1 MPFQST
7 LGSNTVK
14 GYRYNEQVGGDL
26 HWDDVIL
33 LLQPQSADTA
43 PVDYSPT
50 NKTLSSTRGTTPIM
64 TSGAFTDPYGGS
76 SVTINFQPTNT
87 HVLTVDQIADEVAA
101 SSDPDTWTAEGWF
114 NVDTGSLASNNTQMT
129 LFGFH
134 GNTFSPDN
142 NPHVDN
148 FAVFWVG
155 RNSYTSQS
163 QAFYKIN
170 QNGSNLSEDPQSLG
184 VALVFDQWYHVA
196 LVNNGG
202 TLSYYI
208 NGTRVR
214 HETGYTLPTVRN
226 DDSFQ
231 IGADQDATAT
241 NDYLNGQCSE
251 FRFTKNIA
259 RYTGTVFT
267 PPTKKF
273 PGFGLAS
280 LPGSF
285 AGIPATTET
294 EARTYLNTVNGANS
308 AQLMWFQHPQV
319 NGGSAYRCP
328 AMIDDTSNALGGYV
342 FALCGKLGAANQNS
356 QISTA
361 TGKPVWMW
369 HNNPGGTVVNDWGT
383 DTHTHRPTSEINTGT
398 FNTSMR
404 TRNWPELAGRY
415 KRLYFHSVDTVG
427 TGDILYLGTRG
438 TTLHGPAISWGE
450 LMEQVPTYALN
461 NADGGDSH
469 KFPNEVGVAVAALSR
484 INNASSSVSSTV
496 FDHLYLGGN
505 DNENVPVSTN
515 DGAMIIGRSSLV
527 QQTTPFFANPT
538 SPTIFALGA
547 KRSSFNTTTGWAET
561 TDSPPVLPD
570 DQAVLD
576 TVGNNTHGGVSQ
588 EVCNGRV
595 AYDRSCSVLFYTRFQ
610 GGDGSTSQQAF
621 DGSPGD
627 LDKIWYGGS
636 IPDGLYYFRS
646 TNTNLGIIRLYIEN
660 GYAKIPTGTSSI
672 AGSSIT
678 SATLTNSNYHT
689 KYVNNATISSQTG
702 DASTSDMEFDASNRF
717 GNLSPNNT
725 STLVNRSVGYII
737 FDIGITFRRIFVN
750 LTVQSPTS
758 TGTGATNSDWQNTPD
773 ISAWSAGTLNYVNGY
788 KDFPFAVVPYNDTNL
803 LKTLNGNTVN
813 NASSIAS
820 GGWGTGEQGDITR
833 QWTSVVTD
841 CGQAAQRTEFG
852 FGFAG
857 FGDEEYR
864 FNEGFWYLR

>member
-14 GYRYNEQVGGDL
+14 GYRYKEQVGGDS

-33 LLQPQSADTA
+33 LLQPQSADIA
-43 PVDYSPT
+43 PVDYSQT

-64 TSGAFTDPYGGS
+64 TSSAFTDPYGGS

-101 SSDPDTWTAEGWF
+101 SADPDTWTAEGWF
-114 NVDTGSLASNNTQMT
+114 NVDTTSLDSTNTQMVF
-129 LFGFH
+129 FGFH

-148 FAVFWVG
+148 FAVFWAG
-155 RNSYTSQS
+155 TNSYTSQS
-163 QAFYKIN
+163 KGFYKIN
-170 QNGSNLSEDPQSLG
+170 ENGSGAEDPVTLSTA
-184 VALVFDQWYHVA
+184 VVYDQWYHLAV
-196 LVNNGG
+196 VNNGG
-202 TLSYYI
+202 TLSYFI

-231 IGADQDATAT
+231 IGADQDSAAT
-241 NDYLNGQCSE
+241 NDYFNGQCSE
-251 FRFTKNIA
+251 FRFTKNVA
-259 RYTGTVFT
+259 RYNGAAFS

-273 PGFGLAS
+273 PGFGLTS
-280 LPGSF
+280 LPGSV

-308 AQLMWFQHPQV
+308 AQLVWFQHPQV
-319 NGGSAYRCP
+319 NGGVAYRCP
-328 AMIDDTSNALGGYV
+328 AMIDDTSNALNGYV
-342 FALCGKLGAANQNS
+342 YALCGKIGATNQNS
-356 QISTA
+356 QVVTE

-383 DTHTHRPTSEINTGT
+383 DTHTYRPTAQINTGT

-415 KRLYFHSVDTVG
+415 KRMFFHSVDTVG

-438 TTLHGPAISWGE
+438 TTAHGPAISWGE
-450 LMEQVPTYALN
+450 LMEQVPAYALN
-461 NADGGDSH
+461 NADSGEIH
-469 KFPNEVGVAVAALSR
+469 KFPNEPSVAVAAMSR

-505 DNENVPVSTN
+505 DNESVPVSSN

-527 QQTTPFFANPT
+527 QNTGTFFANPT

-576 TVGNNTHGGVSQ
+576 TAGDNTHGGVSP
-588 EVCNGRV
+588 EICNGRV

-610 GGDGSTSQQAF
+610 GGDGSTSQKAF

-646 TNTNLGIIRLYIEN
+646 TNTNLGNIRLYIEN

-672 AGSSIT
+672 AGSSVT
-678 SATLTNSNYHT
+678 SATLTNTNYHT
-689 KYVNNATISSQTG
+689 KYVNGGTATI
-702 DASTSDMEFDASNRF
+702 ASMTFDSSNRF
-717 GNLSPNNT
+717 NNLTNT
-725 STLVNRSVGYII
+725 ATYNTALGYIL
-737 FDIGITFRRIFVN
+737 FDIGIPFRRMYVD
-750 LTVQSPTS
+750 LTVQSAEATGSSGTNADWNDIADS
-758 TGTGATNSDWQNTPD
+758 TGWTAGNLTYSSLGAT
-773 ISAWSAGTLNYVNGY
+773 
-788 KDFPFAVVPYNDTNL
+788 DFPFAVVPDNDTN
-803 LKTLNGNTVN
+803 TFRFLNGHTTQNSSTV
-813 NASSIAS
+813 AS
-820 GGWGTGEQGDITR
+820 GGWTASGDQGNITR
-833 QWTSVVTD
+833 QWTSTVID
-841 CGQAAQRTEFG
+841 SGQAAQRYKFG

-857 FGDEEYR
+857 FGTEDYR

>member
-14 GYRYNEQVGGDL
+14 GYRYKEQLGGDP

-33 LLQPQSADTA
+33 LLQPQSTDTA
-43 PVDYSPT
+43 PTDYSST
-50 NKTLSSTRGTTPIM
+50 NKTITNVRGTTPIM
-64 TSGAFTDPYGGS
+64 TTAAVTDPYGGS
-76 SVTINFQPTNT
+76 SLAINFQPPNT
-87 HVLTVDQIADEVAA
+87 HLITVDQIADEVAA
-101 SSDPDTWTAEGWF
+101 STDPDTWTAEGWF
-114 NVDTGSLASNNTQMT
+114 NVDNGNLESNNTQMVF
-129 LFGFH
+129 FGFH

-148 FAVFWVG
+148 FVVFWAG
-155 RNSYTSQS
+155 NNSYTSS
-163 QAFYKIN
+163 SKGFYKIN
-170 QNGSNLSEDPQSLG
+170 ENGSGAEDPVTLSTP
-184 VALVFDQWYHVA
+184 VVYDQWYHLAV
-196 LVNNGG
+196 VNNGG
-202 TLSYYI
+202 TLSYFI
-208 NGTRVR
+208 DGTRVR

-241 NDYLNGQCSE
+241 NDYFNGQCSE
-251 FRFTKNIA
+251 FRFTRNIA
-259 RYTGTVFT
+259 RYGGTSFS
-267 PPTKKF
+267 PPSKKF
-273 PGFGLAS
+273 PGFGLQS
-280 LPGSF
+280 LPGSV

-308 AQLMWFQHPQV
+308 AQLMWFKHPQV
-319 NGGSAYRCP
+319 NGGISYRCP

-342 FALCGKLGAANQNS
+342 YALCAKIGATNQNS
-356 QISTA
+356 QVVTA
-361 TGKPVWMW
+361 TGQPAFIW

-383 DTHTHRPTSEINTGT
+383 DTHTHRPTAEINTGT

-415 KRLYFHSVDTVG
+415 KRMFFHSVDTVG

-438 TTLHGPAISWGE
+438 TTAHGPAISWGE
-450 LMEQVPTYALN
+450 LMEQVPAYALN

-469 KFPNEVGVAVAALSR
+469 KFPNEPSVAVAAMSR

-496 FDHLYLGGN
+496 YDHLYLGGN
-505 DNENVPVSTN
+505 DNESVPVSTN

-527 QQTTPFFANPT
+527 QKTTPYFANPT
-538 SPTIFALGA
+538 TPVIFGFGG
-547 KRSSFNTTTGWAET
+547 KRTSFNTTTGFAET
-561 TDSPPVLPD
+561 NASPPAVPD
-570 DQAVLD
+570 DQQVLD
-576 TVGNNTHGGVSQ
+576 TAGDDTHGGVVVETS
-588 EVCNGRV
+588 NGRV
-595 AYDRSCSVLFYTRFQ
+595 KYDRTCSVLFYTRFQ
-610 GGDGSTSQQAF
+610 GGDGLTSQKAF

-636 IPDGLYYFRS
+636 IPDGYYYFRS
-646 TNTNLGIIRLYIEN
+646 TNTNLGVVRLYIES
-660 GYAKIPTGTSSI
+660 GYAKIPTGTSTIS
-672 AGSSIT
+672 GSSIT

-689 KYVNNATISSQTG
+689 KYIHNATISSTTG
-702 DASTSDMEFDASNRF
+702 NASTSDMTFDASNRF

-725 STLVNRSVGYII
+725 STLVNRSIGYII
-737 FDIGITFRRIFVN
+737 FDLGIPFRRIFVN

-758 TGTGATNSDWQNTPD
+758 SGTGATNSDWQNQAD
-773 ISAWSAGTLNYVNGY
+773 ISAWTAGTLNYTSGY

-803 LKTLNGNTVN
+803 LRTLNGNTVN
-813 NASSIAS
+813 NSSTIAS
-820 GGWGTGEQGDITR
+820 GGWTSGEQGDITR
-833 QWTSVVTD
+833 QWTSTVFD